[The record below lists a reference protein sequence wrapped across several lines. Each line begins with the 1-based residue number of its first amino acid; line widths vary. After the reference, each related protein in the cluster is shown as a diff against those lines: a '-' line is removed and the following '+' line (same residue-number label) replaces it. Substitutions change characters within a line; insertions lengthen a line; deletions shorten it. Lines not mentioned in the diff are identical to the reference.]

1 MSQRRYDAVLFDW
14 DDTLC
19 GAEPHRFRYA
29 QEVAGRFG
37 RELTLTEVYRAFV
50 RAGDSSALPWHAQPV
65 SLPDALGIDLQD
77 HDEFMEQYLE
87 RDMIKRFTLFDD
99 VLAMVEGM
107 GERDLRVGVISNND
121 EVAERIEEL
130 DVHHRFEVVVSP
142 LTFGIG
148 KPPPEIFL
156 RTMEMLDLPP
166 ERAIYVGDSYDND
179 VIGARAAGLTPV
191 LIDRFLINLDSHDA
205 EHRVETLHEMAE
217 LLDRLIHEGCGT
229 DDAPRSW

>member
-1 MSQRRYDAVLFDW
+1 MSARRYDAVLFDW

-19 GAEPHRFRYA
+19 GAEPHRFRFA
-29 QEVAGRFG
+29 QAVAARLGV
-37 RELTLTEVYRAFV
+37 ELTLAEVSRAFD
-50 RAGDSSALPWHAQPV
+50 RAGNPPAWELSAERLPAE
-65 SLPDALGIDLQD
+65 LGIDSS
-77 HDEFMEQYLE
+77 HFAAFHEAFVE
-87 RDMIKRFTLFDD
+87 RNNVRRYTLFDD
-99 VLAMVEGM
+99 VLSMIEGL

-148 KPPPEIFL
+148 KPAPEIFL

-179 VIGARAAGLTPV
+179 VLGAHAAGLTPV

-205 EHRVETLHEMAE
+205 GHRVETLHELAV
-217 LLDRLIHEGCGT
+217 LLDRLIHAE
-229 DDAPRSW
+229 